1 MSETKLKQRII
12 INTILLVYWLPAVII
27 DLTDPTRDE
36 YKIITNYLPNWGQI
50 LILFHLIMTIWFDS
64 MFYDL
69 DTSKGELNA
78 RYSHFKIIKNQIS
91 QITIDFSVLVSLN
104 FIILHVFIFK
114 LEVTSHHIHENFN
127 TLIIIFISCSVSDIE
142 IRIIDVLPA
151 LALLWLFLFQNFIAH
166 LTGENL
172 YPFVAGSNGKRQ
184 EIFIVVI
191 ALLLSVEIALIHFV
205 IFFISVLKKEI
216 SETENLS
223 RISAITA

>member
-1 MSETKLKQRII
+1 
-12 INTILLVYWLPAVII
+12 
-27 DLTDPTRDE
+27 
-36 YKIITNYLPNWGQI
+36 
-50 LILFHLIMTIWFDS
+50 MTIWFDS
-64 MFYDL
+64 MYNDF
-69 DTSKGELNA
+69 DTSEGELNE
-78 RYSHFKIIKNQIS
+78 RYSYFKIIKNQIS

-142 IRIIDVLPA
+142 TRINDVLPA
-151 LALLWLFLFQNFIAH
+151 LALLWLFLVHHFIAH

-205 IFFISVLKKEI
+205 TFFISVLKKEI